1 MLYIAI
7 LLIFLFVALRL
18 LFERRGTVIIVERE
32 RSGGNW
38 ITFLLILLLGY
49 WLFFEPAAP
58 VSKNEQ
64 VDGPLPQRQY
74 LPAEPPADTLI
85 QEDAYTT
92 RPKPVPAQDGI
103 EI

>member
-32 RSGGNW
+32 RSEGNW
-38 ITFLLILLLGY
+38 ITLLFILLLGY
-49 WLFFEPAAP
+49 WLFYEPA
-58 VSKNEQ
+58 SKNDDEQ
-64 VDGPLPQRQY
+64 VDGPLPHQQY
-74 LPAEPPADTLI
+74 LPAEHRADTVF

-92 RPKPVPAQDGI
+92 RPKPEPAQDGI

>member
-1 MLYIAI
+1 MLYIVI
-7 LLIFLFVALRL
+7 LLIVLFVALSL

-38 ITFLLILLLGY
+38 ITLLLILVLVY
-49 WLFFEPAAP
+49 WLLYRPAP
-58 VSKNEQ
+58 VSANEQ
-64 VDGPLPQRQY
+64 VDGPLPQQQY
-74 LPAEPPADTLI
+74 LPAEPRVDTVF

-92 RPKPVPAQDGI
+92 RPKPVPAQEGI

>member
-38 ITFLLILLLGY
+38 ITFLLLLLLGY
-49 WLFFEPAAP
+49 WLFFEPAP
-58 VSKNEQ
+58 VSKSEQ

-74 LPAEPPADTLI
+74 LPAEPLSDTLI

-92 RPKPVPAQDGI
+92 RPKQVPAQDGI